1 MERGLRRG
9 DPFLRVK
16 FFLTASYEIDSD
28 DFLMG
33 LAEKLALDIWDA
45 FRDMSSPF
53 CWNSGP
59 RLWIP
64 QGGPFFW
71 PLVWTHVKRKPLSTK
86 PNQTKPHG
94 IRPESQL
101 RTGTKQIFRP
111 RRMRMAHAVLRFPI
125 QVTTRRMTCDIFKT
139 MDAGSC
145 TNMQLHCSTH

>member
-86 PNQTKPHG
+86 PNQTKPNQTTWDPPR
-94 IRPESQL
+94 IAATYRYQANFQTTPDAN
-101 RTGTKQIFRP
+101 GTCSP
-111 RRMRMAHAVLRFPI
+111 SLPHSGH
-125 QVTTRRMTCDIFKT
+125 
-139 MDAGSC
+139 DA
-145 TNMQLHCSTH
+145 TDDL